1 MTALQTPLNPVVRS
15 VDDLQASPRRK
26 RTNAGARLTF
36 LLAASMSIVISV
48 AIIGSLVGEAWQFV
62 SSLDSW
68 SQLWEGGWFP
78 RANEF
83 SIPTILMGSIVVT
96 AVAMVFAAPV
106 GLGSAIY
113 LAEYASPRVR
123 RTLKP
128 VLEMLAGI
136 PSVVLG
142 FFALTV
148 IAPDFVQ
155 KVWTEAPQTTM
166 LAAGLGVGILTVPL
180 VATVSEDAMR
190 SVPSSLREASFGLG
204 ARKMTTSMRVVVP
217 AAVSGLVAAMI
228 LSISRALGE
237 TMVVT
242 IAAGGS
248 GGSEFT
254 TDPLGPGLTMT
265 AAMATLASG
274 TDSVKTA
281 TAGQVDP
288 YQSLFFVGLV
298 LFLITLSLN
307 VVASRF
313 VASARQK
320 Y

>member
-1 MTALQTPLNPVVRS
+1 MTAVHQPSRLVRS
-15 VDDLQASPRRK
+15 VDDLQANPRRT
-26 RTNAGARLTF
+26 RIDRGARILF
-36 LLAASMSIVISV
+36 MGAASMSILISLG
-48 AIIGSLVGEAWQFV
+48 IIGSLLEQAYQFL

-68 SQLWEGGWFP
+68 SVLWEGGWFP
-78 RANEF
+78 RQGEF
-83 SIPTILMGSIVVT
+83 SIPTILAGSIVVT
-96 AVAMVFAAPV
+96 AVAMVFAVPV
-106 GLGSAIY
+106 GLGSAVY

-142 FFALTV
+142 FFALTI
-148 IAPDFVQ
+148 IAPEFVQ
-155 KVWTEAPQTTM
+155 RIWTEAPQTTM

-190 SVPSSLREASFGLG
+190 AVPDALREASYGLG
-204 ARKMTTSMRVVVP
+204 ARKMTTCVRIVLP
-217 AAVSGLVAAMI
+217 AAVSGLVAALI
-228 LSISRALGE
+228 LSVSRALGE

-248 GGSEFT
+248 GGSAFT
-254 TDPLGPGLTMT
+254 TDPLEPGLTMT

-274 TDSVKTA
+274 TDAVKTA
-281 TAGQVDP
+281 GAGAVDP

-298 LFLITLSLN
+298 LFAITLALN

-313 VASARQK
+313 VARARQK

>member
-1 MTALQTPLNPVVRS
+1 VVRS
-15 VDDLQASPRRK
+15 VEDLQADPRRK
-26 RTNAGARLTF
+26 RKNSGVRF
-36 LLAASMSIVISV
+36 VFMSAASLSIVISI
-48 AIIGSLVGEAWQFV
+48 AIIGSLIGEAWQFV
-62 SSLDSW
+62 ASLDSW

-78 RANEF
+78 RNNEF
-83 SIPTILMGSIVVT
+83 SIPTILVGSIVVT

-106 GLGSAIY
+106 GLGAAIY

-148 IAPDFVQ
+148 IAPEFVQ
-155 KVWTEAPQTTM
+155 RVWTDAPQTTM

-248 GGSEFT
+248 GGSELT
-254 TDPLGPGLTMT
+254 YDPLEPGLTMT

-281 TAGQVDP
+281 GAGQVDP

-298 LFLITLSLN
+298 LFAITLSLN

-313 VASARQK
+313 VARARQK